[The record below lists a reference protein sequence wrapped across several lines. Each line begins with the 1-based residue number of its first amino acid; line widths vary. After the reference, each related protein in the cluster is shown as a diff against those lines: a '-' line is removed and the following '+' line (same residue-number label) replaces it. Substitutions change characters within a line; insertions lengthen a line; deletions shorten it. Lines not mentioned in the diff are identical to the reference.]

1 MFYVLSLEQ
10 IIKDNTMKTNFFLY
24 LLSFCSLLFIDTVEA
39 NSNVLFNGMEITLS
53 GNDVPFEYLKG
64 PEQEHRSIPFG
75 IPISASLN
83 DSHSI
88 DLDFYQ
94 AIGEIEIVISQHG
107 TVIHSSFENIE
118 SSMIRSIQLSQG
130 LSGDFLLEI
139 KGRNGAY
146 AYGWFTIN

>member
-1 MFYVLSLEQ
+1 MMCHLNIPKVLN
-10 IIKDNTMKTNFFLY
+10 KNTA
-24 LLSFCSLLFIDTVEA
+24 LF
-39 NSNVLFNGMEITLS
+39 
-53 GNDVPFEYLKG
+53 P
-64 PEQEHRSIPFG
+64 
-75 IPISASLN
+75 
-83 DSHSI
+83 I